1 MKRRSEWENILSI
14 FCPFQDLQSEPCTV
28 EYTLNGESLGVAFEF
43 SKEELGGAALFPHII
58 SKNVA
63 FKVNFGQLE
72 KNLLADLKAKP
83 AKKKQKDVAEPVKPA
98 EEDKSKKVENGT
110 EEKREEVAADVA
122 IEDNKPSEEEAA
134 ETVAP
139 VEGEAAATETPA
151 EGDSAVIETPA
162 EGEAAAT
169 ETATAVEAEVEE
181 EEKKADDDQEAPAG
195 DVEMK
200 EVEESAEKKEDDSEL
215 ATETK
220 PAEEV
225 AEEKEVAAEPVE
237 AEQEEPLPEIN
248 RENLPGYIFIAVVE
262 KEQLVSG
269 PVRPESRKDC
279 EVIMMIGLSGA
290 GKTKWVQEWVA
301 QHPEKQYVVLGASA
315 LIDRMK
321 VSWGVRG
328 GIAEGRML
336 MKLSFL
342 RIRTWA
348 VRSSRRDVA
357 RGCRSCA
364 PAV

>member
-14 FCPFQDLQSEPCTV
+14 VCPFQDLQSEPCTV

-43 SKEELGGAALFPHII
+43 SKEELGEAALFPHII

-110 EEKREEVAADVA
+110 EEKTEEAA

-134 ETVAP
+134 EAVAP
-139 VEGEAAATETPA
+139 VEGEAA
-151 EGDSAVIETPA
+151 GDSAVIETPV

-181 EEKKADDDQEAPAG
+181 DEEKKAEDDQEASAA

-200 EVEESAEKKEDDSEL
+200 EVEESAEKKEDDSEQ

-225 AEEKEVAAEPVE
+225 AEEKEVAAEPVA

-321 VSWGVRG
+321 VSGGSEWGN
-328 GIAEGRML
+328 GR
-336 MKLSFL
+336 
-342 RIRTWA
+342 RE
-348 VRSSRRDVA
+348 DVNEIVF
-357 RGCRSCA
+357 
-364 PAV
+364 P